1 MTRRLNP
8 TDRVK
13 ELGSASVPFNF
24 DIHAMIF
31 AEDAPELEN
40 KLHKRFAS
48 NRVNKVNPR
57 KEFFKVSLSEIE
69 DVVNKEF
76 DKPVEFTKL
85 AEAEEYRKSI
95 ALNKQH
101 MVSEEVI

>member
-40 KLHKRFAS
+40 KLHKRLAS
-48 NRVNKVNPR
+48 NQVNKVNPR

>member
-1 MTRRLNP
+1 MDT
-8 TDRVK
+8 
-13 ELGSASVPFNF
+13 SV
-24 DIHAMIF
+24 ILRISG
-31 AEDAPELEN
+31 
-40 KLHKRFAS
+40 HKHIKMMKYYTHLDEKF
-48 NRVNKVNPR
+48 
-57 KEFFKVSLSEIE
+57 
-69 DVVNKEF
+69 VNKEF

>member
-40 KLHKRFAS
+40 KL
-48 NRVNKVNPR
+48 
-57 KEFFKVSLSEIE
+57 
-69 DVVNKEF
+69 
-76 DKPVEFTKL
+76 
-85 AEAEEYRKSI
+85 
-95 ALNKQH
+95 
-101 MVSEEVI
+101 SEEVI